1 MQSKYMY
8 TGYFKKEFLC
18 DRILFDLINLL
29 CYGQSMKKSYN
40 CVIMHP
46 LVRITVLMALFS
58 FLSIAGPLSS
68 GYAQSAAPQK
78 AGEAARLNPAGDSN
92 RVENSVVKIFAT
104 TRYPDPFKPWTKQ
117 APQEVTGSGVI
128 IEGKRILTNA
138 HVVLYASQVQ
148 VQANQASDKISAKV
162 EAIAPGIDL
171 AILKLEDE
179 TLFGKRPPLERAN
192 TLPEIKDTV
201 IAYGFPIGGTSLS
214 ITKGVVSRIEFANY
228 NYKVSGLRIQIDA
241 AINAGNSGGP
251 AVVGGKM
258 IGLAFSRL
266 GGGAQ
271 NIGYIIP
278 CEEIELFL
286 KDVSRKG
293 GTYQGK
299 PAMFDELQTLENPAL
314 RSYLKIDKSVEGIV
328 VHQPYRSDKAY
339 PLKKWDIIT
348 KIGATPIDNQ
358 GMVKLDTNI
367 RVRFHYLVQRE
378 AKSGRVPLSIVRA
391 GKLLSV
397 DVPVSPVYPMLIP
410 YLQGNYP
417 SYFIYGPLVFSNA
430 TAQFLSTGLAG
441 SRLVIMN
448 YAASP
453 LATRIGDAPAFEGEE
468 LVVISSPF
476 FPHKLAIG
484 YSNPIAEVVKTVND
498 TPIRNLRHLVEVLR
512 DSREAMTKFEFAQRG
527 GETLVFPHREMITAT
542 EEILTDNGIR
552 AQGSPDSLTVWN
564 LKRAR

>member
-1 MQSKYMY
+1 MKNPHDCVSTHLLVK
-8 TGYFKKEFLC
+8 
-18 DRILFDLINLL
+18 LI
-29 CYGQSMKKSYN
+29 
-40 CVIMHP
+40 
-46 LVRITVLMALFS
+46 VLAALFS
-58 FLSIAGPLSS
+58 FVSIAGPSS
-68 GYAQSAAPQK
+68 VGYAKNAAAPKTSENVQLK
-78 AGEAARLNPAGDSN
+78 PVGDAN

-171 AILKLEDE
+171 AVLKLEDE
-179 TLFGKRPPLERAN
+179 TMFDKRPPLERAN
-192 TLPEIKDTV
+192 SLPEIKDTV

-214 ITKGVVSRIEFANY
+214 ITKGVVSRIDFANY
-228 NYKVSGLRIQIDA
+228 HYKVSGLRIQIDA

-293 GTYQGK
+293 GAYQGK

-314 RSYLKIDKSVEGIV
+314 RSYLKADKSVEGIV
-328 VHQPYRSDKAY
+328 IRQPYRSDKAY

-348 KIGATPIDNQ
+348 KIGSTPIDNQ
-358 GMVKLDTNI
+358 GMVRLDTNI
-367 RVRFHYLVQRE
+367 RVRFHYLIQKE
-378 AKSGRVPLSIVRA
+378 AKNGRVPLSILRA
-391 GKLLSV
+391 GKTLTV
-397 DVPVSPVYPMLIP
+397 DVPVSPSYPMLIP
-410 YLQGNYP
+410 SLQGDYP
-417 SYFIYGPLVFSNA
+417 SYFIYGPLVFSRA
-430 TAQFLSTGLAG
+430 TAQFLVPRIVG
-441 SRLVIMN
+441 SRLG
-448 YAASP
+448 AASP

-468 LVVISSPF
+468 LVVVSSPF

-484 YSNPIAEVVKTVND
+484 YSNPVAEVVKTVND
-498 TPIRNLRHLVEVLR
+498 RPIRNLRHLVEVLR
-512 DSREAMTKFEFAQRG
+512 DSREAVTKFEFAQRG
-527 GETLVFPHREMITAT
+527 GETLVFPHKEMIAAI

-552 AQGSPDSLTVWN
+552 AQGSPDTLEVWN